1 MKYNPWRSNQ
11 SYTFYLVTV
20 IYVAV
25 IAVVFYLDLLNQTPV
40 LWVYFVVSTL
50 GEIYFITMSMKEYI
64 AYWKGNRLIVEE
76 NRITFYLEEKKKI
89 KTIDID
95 DLLEFNYRK
104 KGNISFVYKSHGR
117 TDYSFVA
124 HVFSKKECELFE
136 RIINRIS
143 RRDAKVSLTK
153 E

>member
-25 IAVVFYLDLLNQTPV
+25 ISVVFYLDLLNQTPV

-95 DLLEFNYRK
+95 DLLEFHYRK

-143 RRDAKVSLTK
+143 QRDAKVSLTK